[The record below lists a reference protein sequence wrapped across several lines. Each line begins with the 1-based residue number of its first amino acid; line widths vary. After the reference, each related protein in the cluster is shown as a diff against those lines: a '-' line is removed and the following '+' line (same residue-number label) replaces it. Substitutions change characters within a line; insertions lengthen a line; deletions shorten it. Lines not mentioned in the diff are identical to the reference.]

1 MVKQPASKPSEFVK
15 LRGTVTTGIG
25 ESRSFTAIPWVKKQ
39 FINKLGIDPYPGTFN
54 LNVSDSDSEKLDALR
69 NASGIEIVPQDTN
82 FCTARSFLVLVGNR
96 IKGAAV
102 IPLVADYPRT
112 KLEII
117 AAENIRQSLSL
128 DDGDVV
134 EVTVYL

>member
-1 MVKQPASKPSEFVK
+1 MVKQRANDSPGFVI
-15 LRGTVTTGIG
+15 LRGIVTTGIG
-25 ESRSFTAIPWVKKQ
+25 ESRSFTAIPWVKEQ

-54 LNVSDSDSEKLDALR
+54 LTVSDSDSKKLDTLS
-69 NASGIEIVPQDTN
+69 NAAGIEIVPQDTN
-82 FCTARSFLVLVGNR
+82 FCTARSFLVLIGGR
-96 IKGAAV
+96 INGAAI
-102 IPLVADYPRT
+102 IPLVAGYPQN

-128 DDGDVV
+128 NDGDVV